1 MKILVTGG
9 SGLIGKALSQ
19 ISLTNQKSDNNAQS
33 NTWTFL
39 SSADCNLLD
48 YDKVDELFKIS
59 KPDYIIHLA
68 AEVGGLFKNMDQKV
82 KMFENNVLM
91 NFNVIKCAH
100 SNGIQNMMCCLST
113 CIFPDKVEYPIE
125 ENKLHL
131 GPPHDSNYAYA
142 YAKRML
148 DIHCQTY
155 REQYGRNYFCIVPTN
170 VYGPFDN
177 FNLQDGH
184 VIPAL
189 IHQCYIAKRDNTPFY
204 VKGSGKPL
212 RQFIYSLDIAQ
223 CIHHLV
229 MLHCDNSHQGN
240 NNQNSSVI
248 LSVGEKDEVSIGN
261 VAKMIAKTMDYD
273 NIEFLVGSSDG
284 QYKKTVDNSYLVSIM
299 PSTFSF
305 TPIEVGIQNSV
316 EWFIANYD
324 IARK

>member
-1 MKILVTGG
+1 MYTMKILVTGG

-19 ISLTNQKSDNNAQS
+19 ISSTNLNDIS
-33 NTWTFL
+33 WTFL

-48 YDKVDELFKIS
+48 YDKVDQLLKQCQ
-59 KPDYIIHLA
+59 PDYIIHLA
-68 AEVGGLFKNMDQKV
+68 AEVGGLFKNMEQKV

-100 SNGIQNMMCCLST
+100 ANGIQNMMCCLST

-131 GPPHDSNYAYA
+131 GPPHNSNYAYA

-155 REQYGRNYFCIVPTN
+155 REQYGRNYFCIIPTN

-177 FNLQDGH
+177 FNLHDGH

-223 CIHHLV
+223 CIYHLV
-229 MLHCDNSHQGN
+229 MMHVSD
-240 NNQNSSVI
+240 NSSVI
-248 LSVGEKDEVSIGN
+248 LSVGEKDEVSIGD

-273 NIEFLVGSSDG
+273 NIEFIVGSSDG
-284 QYKKTVDNSYLVSIM
+284 QYKKTVDNSYLVTIM
-299 PSTFSF
+299 PPTFSF